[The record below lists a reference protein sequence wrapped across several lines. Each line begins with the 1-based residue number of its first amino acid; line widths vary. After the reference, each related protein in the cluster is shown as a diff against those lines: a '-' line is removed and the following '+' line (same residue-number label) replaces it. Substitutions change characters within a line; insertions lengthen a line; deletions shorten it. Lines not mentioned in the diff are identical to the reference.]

1 MMNIYDSF
9 LWLLHE
15 MHKMFPILKSVV
27 YDIFQS
33 VKVSSVR
40 NKSLKL
46 FLLNLNYFLGFHKF
60 AMRAFE
66 MLLSLACCMSVGD

>member
-1 MMNIYDSF
+1 MSQAAD
-9 LWLLHE
+9 
-15 MHKMFPILKSVV
+15 PKSVV

-60 AMRAFE
+60 AMRTFE
-66 MLLSLACCMSVGD
+66 MFSGVLLPGCWRLAGVVLPID